1 MKDFRKDFKAII
13 DGLYAQKV
21 CKKLQADDVK
31 KVEKAWK
38 KIVAKNKDV
47 CRTWKKKHYDIINT
61 DWILS
66 KSKKLIPIRFLFFW
80 FIRRMVCI
88 SLIWLIKSSYYW
100 NRMLLSQE
108 LFLLL
113 MNSAFIGIMMRLFL
127 LFHFIRFR
135 LYQSFIFRSSSRQK
149 IFLTSLIISTG

>member
-47 CRTWKKKHYDIINT
+47 CRTWKKKYYDIINI

-66 KSKKLIPIRFLFFW
+66 KSKKLKVSDHPIEICIL
-80 FIRRMVCI
+80 IR
-88 SLIWLIKSSYYW
+88 
-100 NRMLLSQE
+100 
-108 LFLLL
+108 L
-113 MNSAFIGIMMRLFL
+113 MNSLEDDKPIKDSEVVYDNENLLQALRSINDPIAENFAAIIMDGEAIDNINTEYF
-127 LFHFIRFR
+127 FEVFCT
-135 LYQSFIFRSSSRQK
+135 K
-149 IFLTSLIISTG
+149 

>member
-47 CRTWKKKHYDIINT
+47 CRTWKKKYYDITNT

-66 KSKKLIPIRFLFFW
+66 KSKKLKVSDHPIEICIL
-80 FIRRMVCI
+80 IR
-88 SLIWLIKSSYYW
+88 
-100 NRMLLSQE
+100 
-108 LFLLL
+108 L
-113 MNSAFIGIMMRLFL
+113 MNSLEDDKPIKDSEVVQDNENLLQALRSINNPIAENFATIIMDGETIDNIDTEYF
-127 LFHFIRFR
+127 FEVFCT
-135 LYQSFIFRSSSRQK
+135 K
-149 IFLTSLIISTG
+149 

>member
-21 CKKLQADDVK
+21 CKKLQDDDVK

-47 CRTWKKKHYDIINT
+47 CRTWKKKYYDIINI

-66 KSKKLIPIRFLFFW
+66 KSKKLKVSDHPIEICIL
-80 FIRRMVCI
+80 IR
-88 SLIWLIKSSYYW
+88 
-100 NRMLLSQE
+100 
-108 LFLLL
+108 L
-113 MNSAFIGIMMRLFL
+113 MNSLEDDKPIKDSEVVQDNENLLQALRSINDPIAENFATIIMDGETIDNIDTEYF
-127 LFHFIRFR
+127 FEVFCT
-135 LYQSFIFRSSSRQK
+135 K
-149 IFLTSLIISTG
+149 

>member
-66 KSKKLIPIRFLFFW
+66 KSKKLKVSDHPIEICIL
-80 FIRRMVCI
+80 IR
-88 SLIWLIKSSYYW
+88 
-100 NRMLLSQE
+100 
-108 LFLLL
+108 L
-113 MNSAFIGIMMRLFL
+113 MNRLEDDKPIKDSEVVQDNENLLQALRSINDPIAENFATIIMDGETIDNIDTEYF
-127 LFHFIRFR
+127 FEVFCT
-135 LYQSFIFRSSSRQK
+135 K
-149 IFLTSLIISTG
+149 

>member
-1 MKDFRKDFKAII
+1 MKDFRKEFKAII

-47 CRTWKKKHYDIINT
+47 CRTWKKKYYDIINI

-66 KSKKLIPIRFLFFW
+66 KSKKLKVSDHPIEICIL
-80 FIRRMVCI
+80 IR
-88 SLIWLIKSSYYW
+88 
-100 NRMLLSQE
+100 
-108 LFLLL
+108 L
-113 MNSAFIGIMMRLFL
+113 MNSLEDDKPIKDSEVVQDNENLLQALRSINDPIAENFATIIMDGETIDNIDTEYF
-127 LFHFIRFR
+127 FEVFCT
-135 LYQSFIFRSSSRQK
+135 K
-149 IFLTSLIISTG
+149 

>member
-38 KIVAKNKDV
+38 KIVAKNNDV
-47 CRTWKKKHYDIINT
+47 CRTWKKKYYDIINI

-66 KSKKLIPIRFLFFW
+66 KSKKLKVSDHPIEICIL
-80 FIRRMVCI
+80 IR
-88 SLIWLIKSSYYW
+88 
-100 NRMLLSQE
+100 
-108 LFLLL
+108 L
-113 MNSAFIGIMMRLFL
+113 MNSLEDDKPIKDSEVVQDNENLLQALRSINDPIAENFATIIMDGETIDNIDTEYF
-127 LFHFIRFR
+127 FEVFCT
-135 LYQSFIFRSSSRQK
+135 K
-149 IFLTSLIISTG
+149 

>member
-47 CRTWKKKHYDIINT
+47 CRTWKKKYYDIINI

-66 KSKKLIPIRFLFFW
+66 KSKKLKISDHPIEICIL
-80 FIRRMVCI
+80 IR
-88 SLIWLIKSSYYW
+88 
-100 NRMLLSQE
+100 
-108 LFLLL
+108 L
-113 MNSAFIGIMMRLFL
+113 MNSLEDDKPIKDSEVVQDNENLLQALRSINDPIAENFATIIMDGETIDNIDTEYF
-127 LFHFIRFR
+127 FEVFCT
-135 LYQSFIFRSSSRQK
+135 K
-149 IFLTSLIISTG
+149 

>member
-47 CRTWKKKHYDIINT
+47 CRTWKKKYYDIINI

-66 KSKKLIPIRFLFFW
+66 KGKKLKVSDHPIEICIL
-80 FIRRMVCI
+80 IR
-88 SLIWLIKSSYYW
+88 
-100 NRMLLSQE
+100 
-108 LFLLL
+108 L
-113 MNSAFIGIMMRLFL
+113 MNSLEDDKPIKDSEVVQDNENLLQALRSINDPIAENFATIIMDGETIDNIDTEYF
-127 LFHFIRFR
+127 FEVFCT
-135 LYQSFIFRSSSRQK
+135 K
-149 IFLTSLIISTG
+149 

>member
-31 KVEKAWK
+31 NVEKAWK

-47 CRTWKKKHYDIINT
+47 CRTWKKKYYDIINI

-66 KSKKLIPIRFLFFW
+66 KSKKLKVSDHPIEICIL
-80 FIRRMVCI
+80 IR
-88 SLIWLIKSSYYW
+88 
-100 NRMLLSQE
+100 
-108 LFLLL
+108 L
-113 MNSAFIGIMMRLFL
+113 MNSLEDDKPIKDSEVVQDNENLLQALRSINDPIAENFATIIMDGETIDNIDTEYF
-127 LFHFIRFR
+127 FEVFCT
-135 LYQSFIFRSSSRQK
+135 K
-149 IFLTSLIISTG
+149 

>member
-47 CRTWKKKHYDIINT
+47 CRTWKKKYYDIINT

-66 KSKKLIPIRFLFFW
+66 KSKKLKVSDHPIEICIL
-80 FIRRMVCI
+80 IR
-88 SLIWLIKSSYYW
+88 
-100 NRMLLSQE
+100 
-108 LFLLL
+108 L
-113 MNSAFIGIMMRLFL
+113 MNSLEDDKPIKDSEVVQDNENLLQALRSINDPIAENFATIIMDGETIDNIDTEYF
-127 LFHFIRFR
+127 FEVFCT
-135 LYQSFIFRSSSRQK
+135 K
-149 IFLTSLIISTG
+149 

>member
-47 CRTWKKKHYDIINT
+47 CRTWKKKYYDIINI

-66 KSKKLIPIRFLFFW
+66 KSKKLKVSDHPIEICIL
-80 FIRRMVCI
+80 IR
-88 SLIWLIKSSYYW
+88 
-100 NRMLLSQE
+100 
-108 LFLLL
+108 L
-113 MNSAFIGIMMRLFL
+113 MNSLEDDKPIKDSELVQDNENLLQALRSINDPIAENFATIIMDGETIDNIDTEYF
-127 LFHFIRFR
+127 FEVFCT
-135 LYQSFIFRSSSRQK
+135 K
-149 IFLTSLIISTG
+149 

>member
-47 CRTWKKKHYDIINT
+47 CRTWKKKYYDIINI

-66 KSKKLIPIRFLFFW
+66 KSKKLKVSDHPIEICIL
-80 FIRRMVCI
+80 IR
-88 SLIWLIKSSYYW
+88 
-100 NRMLLSQE
+100 
-108 LFLLL
+108 L
-113 MNSAFIGIMMRLFL
+113 MNSLEDDKPIKDSEVVQDNENLLQALRSINDPIAENFATIIMDVETIDNIDTEYF
-127 LFHFIRFR
+127 FEVFCT
-135 LYQSFIFRSSSRQK
+135 K
-149 IFLTSLIISTG
+149 

>member
-47 CRTWKKKHYDIINT
+47 CRTWKKKYYDIINI

-66 KSKKLIPIRFLFFW
+66 KSKKLKVSDHPIEICIL
-80 FIRRMVCI
+80 IR
-88 SLIWLIKSSYYW
+88 
-100 NRMLLSQE
+100 
-108 LFLLL
+108 L
-113 MNSAFIGIMMRLFL
+113 MNSLEDDKPIKDSEVVQDNENLLQALRSINDPIAENFATIIMDGETIDSIDTEYF
-127 LFHFIRFR
+127 FEVFCT
-135 LYQSFIFRSSSRQK
+135 K
-149 IFLTSLIISTG
+149 

>member
-47 CRTWKKKHYDIINT
+47 CRTWKKKYYDIINI

-66 KSKKLIPIRFLFFW
+66 KSKKLKVSDHPIEICIL
-80 FIRRMVCI
+80 IR
-88 SLIWLIKSSYYW
+88 
-100 NRMLLSQE
+100 
-108 LFLLL
+108 L
-113 MNSAFIGIMMRLFL
+113 MNSLEDDKPIKDSEVVQDNENLLQALQSINDPIAENFATIIMDGETIDNIDTEYF
-127 LFHFIRFR
+127 FEVFCT
-135 LYQSFIFRSSSRQK
+135 K
-149 IFLTSLIISTG
+149 

>member
-47 CRTWKKKHYDIINT
+47 CRTWKKKYYDITNT

-66 KSKKLIPIRFLFFW
+66 KSKKLKVSDHPIEICIL
-80 FIRRMVCI
+80 IR
-88 SLIWLIKSSYYW
+88 
-100 NRMLLSQE
+100 
-108 LFLLL
+108 L
-113 MNSAFIGIMMRLFL
+113 MNSLEDDKPIKDSEVVQDNENLLQALRSIDDPIAENLATIIMDGETIDNIDTEYF
-127 LFHFIRFR
+127 FEVFCT
-135 LYQSFIFRSSSRQK
+135 K
-149 IFLTSLIISTG
+149 

>member
-47 CRTWKKKHYDIINT
+47 CRTWKKKYYDIINI

-66 KSKKLIPIRFLFFW
+66 KSKKLKVSDHPIEICIL
-80 FIRRMVCI
+80 IR
-88 SLIWLIKSSYYW
+88 
-100 NRMLLSQE
+100 
-108 LFLLL
+108 L
-113 MNSAFIGIMMRLFL
+113 MNSLEDDKPIKDSEVVQDNENLLQALRSINDPIAENFATIIMDGETIDNIDTEYF
-127 LFHFIRFR
+127 FEVFC
-135 LYQSFIFRSSSRQK
+135 
-149 IFLTSLIISTG
+149 TT

>member
-47 CRTWKKKHYDIINT
+47 CRTWKKKYYDIINI

-66 KSKKLIPIRFLFFW
+66 KSKKLKVSDHPIEICIL
-80 FIRRMVCI
+80 IR
-88 SLIWLIKSSYYW
+88 
-100 NRMLLSQE
+100 
-108 LFLLL
+108 L
-113 MNSAFIGIMMRLFL
+113 MNSLEDDKPIKDGEVVQDNENLLQALRSINDPIAENFATIIMDGETIDNIDTEYF
-127 LFHFIRFR
+127 FEVFCT
-135 LYQSFIFRSSSRQK
+135 K
-149 IFLTSLIISTG
+149 

>member
-47 CRTWKKKHYDIINT
+47 CRTWKKKYYDIINI

-66 KSKKLIPIRFLFFW
+66 KSKKLKVSDHPIEICIL
-80 FIRRMVCI
+80 IR
-88 SLIWLIKSSYYW
+88 
-100 NRMLLSQE
+100 
-108 LFLLL
+108 L
-113 MNSAFIGIMMRLFL
+113 MNSLEDDKPIKDSEVV
-127 LFHFIRFR
+127 
-135 LYQSFIFRSSSRQK
+135 QDN
-149 IFLTSLIISTG
+149 

>member
-47 CRTWKKKHYDIINT
+47 CRTWKKKYYDIINI

-66 KSKKLIPIRFLFFW
+66 KSKKLKVSDHPIEICIL
-80 FIRRMVCI
+80 IR
-88 SLIWLIKSSYYW
+88 
-100 NRMLLSQE
+100 
-108 LFLLL
+108 L
-113 MNSAFIGIMMRLFL
+113 MNSLEDDKPIKDSEVVQDNENLLQALRSINDPIADNFATIIMDGETIDNIDTEYF
-127 LFHFIRFR
+127 FEVFCT
-135 LYQSFIFRSSSRQK
+135 K
-149 IFLTSLIISTG
+149 

>member
-47 CRTWKKKHYDIINT
+47 CRTWKKKYYDIINI

-66 KSKKLIPIRFLFFW
+66 KSKKLKVSDHPIEICIL
-80 FIRRMVCI
+80 IR
-88 SLIWLIKSSYYW
+88 
-100 NRMLLSQE
+100 
-108 LFLLL
+108 L
-113 MNSAFIGIMMRLFL
+113 MNSLEDDKQIKDSEVVQDNENLLQALRSINDPIAENFATIIMDGETIDNIDTEYF
-127 LFHFIRFR
+127 FEVFCT
-135 LYQSFIFRSSSRQK
+135 K
-149 IFLTSLIISTG
+149 

>member
-21 CKKLQADDVK
+21 CKKLQADDAK

-47 CRTWKKKHYDIINT
+47 CRTWKKKYYDIINI

-66 KSKKLIPIRFLFFW
+66 KSKKLKVSDHPIEICIL
-80 FIRRMVCI
+80 IR
-88 SLIWLIKSSYYW
+88 
-100 NRMLLSQE
+100 
-108 LFLLL
+108 L
-113 MNSAFIGIMMRLFL
+113 MNSLEDDKPIKDSEVVQDNENLLQALRSINDPIAENFATIIMDGETIDNIDTEYF
-127 LFHFIRFR
+127 FEVFCT
-135 LYQSFIFRSSSRQK
+135 K
-149 IFLTSLIISTG
+149 

>member
-47 CRTWKKKHYDIINT
+47 CRTWKKKYYDITNT

-66 KSKKLIPIRFLFFW
+66 KSKKLKVSDHPIEICIL
-80 FIRRMVCI
+80 IR
-88 SLIWLIKSSYYW
+88 
-100 NRMLLSQE
+100 
-108 LFLLL
+108 L
-113 MNSAFIGIMMRLFL
+113 MNSLEDDKPIKDSEVVQDNENLLQALRSINDPIAENFATIIMDGVTIGNINTEYF
-127 LFHFIRFR
+127 FEVFCT
-135 LYQSFIFRSSSRQK
+135 K
-149 IFLTSLIISTG
+149 

>member
-47 CRTWKKKHYDIINT
+47 CRTWKKKYYDIINI

-66 KSKKLIPIRFLFFW
+66 KSKKLKVSDHPIEICIL
-80 FIRRMVCI
+80 IR
-88 SLIWLIKSSYYW
+88 
-100 NRMLLSQE
+100 
-108 LFLLL
+108 L
-113 MNSAFIGIMMRLFL
+113 MNSLEDDKPIKDSEVVQDNENLLQALRSINNPIAENFATIIMDGETIDNIDTEYF
-127 LFHFIRFR
+127 FEVFCT
-135 LYQSFIFRSSSRQK
+135 K
-149 IFLTSLIISTG
+149 